1 LERGA
6 PKLTTIS
13 IFVTMA
19 NRRRWPLIE
28 NNMKDKVVVIT
39 GGTSGIG
46 KAMAEKF
53 GKEGSRILV
62 TGRNEGELQKTV
74 EELRSMGIT
83 ISGFRSDVSVE
94 EDNRKMA
101 EEAIR
106 LYGTIDVLINN
117 AGISMRALFSEVD
130 LSVVKKVMDINF
142 YGVLYATKYCLPEIT
157 RNKGSVVGISSI
169 AGFRGLPGRTG
180 YSASKFALNGFLEV
194 LRTEL
199 LKTGVHVLTACPG
212 FTASNIRKRSLT
224 KDGSQQGDSPRK
236 EEEMMTAEECA
247 LHIYNATVSRKR
259 TLVLTTQ
266 GKFTVF
272 LNKWLPSFTDK
283 MVYNVMA
290 KEANAPIR

>member
-1 LERGA
+1 
-6 PKLTTIS
+6 
-13 IFVTMA
+13 
-19 NRRRWPLIE
+19 
-28 NNMKDKVVVIT
+28 MKNKVVIIT
-39 GGTSGIG
+39 GGSSGIG

-53 GKEGSRILV
+53 GREGSKILI
-62 TGRNEGELQKTV
+62 TGRNNEELTKAT
-74 EELRSMGIT
+74 EELRQKGIT
-83 ISGFRSDVSVE
+83 IQPFQADVSVE
-94 EDNRKMA
+94 DDNRKMA

-106 LYGTIDVLINN
+106 HYGTIDVLINN

-130 LSVVKKVMDINF
+130 IAVVKKVMDINF

-157 RNKGSVVGISSI
+157 KNKGSIVGISSI

-224 KDGSQQGDSPRK
+224 KDGSQQGESPRQ
-236 EEEMMTAEECA
+236 EEKMMTAEECA
-247 LHIYNATVSRKR
+247 EHIYNATAKRKR

-266 GKFTVF
+266 GKLAVF
-272 LNKWLPSFTDK
+272 LNKWLPGLADK

-290 KEANAPIR
+290 KEANAPISK

>member
-1 LERGA
+1 
-6 PKLTTIS
+6 
-13 IFVTMA
+13 
-19 NRRRWPLIE
+19 
-28 NNMKDKVVVIT
+28 MKNKVVIIT
-39 GGTSGIG
+39 GGSSGIG

-53 GKEGSRILV
+53 GREGSKILI
-62 TGRNEGELQKTV
+62 TGRNNEELTKAT
-74 EELRSMGIT
+74 EELRKKGIT
-83 ISGFRSDVSVE
+83 IQSFQADVSVE

-101 EEAIR
+101 EEAIKH
-106 LYGTIDVLINN
+106 YGTIDVLINN

-130 LSVVKKVMDINF
+130 IAVVKKVMDINF

-157 RNKGSVVGISSI
+157 KNKGSIVGISSI

-224 KDGSQQGDSPRK
+224 KDGSQQGESPRQ
-236 EEEMMTAEECA
+236 EEKMMTAEECA
-247 LHIYNATVSRKR
+247 EHIYNATAKRKR

-266 GKFTVF
+266 GKLAVF
-272 LNKWLPSFTDK
+272 LNKWLPGLADK

-290 KEANAPIR
+290 KEANAPISK